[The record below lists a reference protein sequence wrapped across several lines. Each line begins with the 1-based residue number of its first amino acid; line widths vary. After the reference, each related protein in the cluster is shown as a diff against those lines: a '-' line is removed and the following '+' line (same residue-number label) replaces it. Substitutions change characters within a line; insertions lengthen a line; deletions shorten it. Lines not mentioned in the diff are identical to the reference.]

1 MTAPRESG
9 PATEDTA
16 DAALAARARALL
28 QQSAE
33 DLDGRTRSRLT
44 QARHAALAAAGSR
57 GPLAVL
63 AELLRGPGGR
73 RWQRWAPAGAL
84 AASVLV
90 VALLVVRVPGTP
102 GTPGM
107 VAHAT
112 GGDELELLTDTDA
125 LALAQE
131 PEVDYDFYEWAV
143 DADAQDTPTA
153 AVGS

>member
-16 DAALAARARALL
+16 HAAVAARARTLL

-44 QARHAALAAAGSR
+44 QARHAALAAAGS
-57 GPLAVL
+57 GGQLAAL
-63 AELLRGPGGR
+63 GGLFRGPGGR

-102 GTPGM
+102 GV

-112 GGDELELLTDTDA
+112 AGDDLELLTDTYA

-143 DADAQDTPTA
+143 GADAQDTPTA
-153 AVGS
+153 TVGS

>member
-16 DAALAARARALL
+16 HAALAARARALL

-102 GTPGM
+102 GM

-112 GGDELELLTDTDA
+112 AGDELELLTDTDA

-153 AVGS
+153 ALGS